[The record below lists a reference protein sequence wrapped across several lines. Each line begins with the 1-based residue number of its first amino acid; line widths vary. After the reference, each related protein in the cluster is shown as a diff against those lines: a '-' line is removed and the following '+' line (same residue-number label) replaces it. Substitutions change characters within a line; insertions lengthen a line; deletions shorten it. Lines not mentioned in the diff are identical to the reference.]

1 MNDTDATE
9 PPITSLLICINRRFH
24 GDQPSCAQRG
34 SEALADAIEAAVAER
49 NIDVTVERI
58 KCLAQCTKGPTVRF
72 FPGGRFN
79 LETTS
84 DDIPALLDELEK
96 KCGVKSGDSGPPVHL
111 LGS

>member
-1 MNDTDATE
+1 MSDQDPAA
-9 PPITSLLICINRRFH
+9 PAIKSILICINRRFH

-34 SEALADAIEAAVAER
+34 SEALAEAIESGVAAR
-49 NIDVTVERI
+49 NINVVVERI

-79 LETTS
+79 LGTTL
-84 DDIPALLDELEK
+84 DDVPDLLDELERT
-96 KCGVKSGDSGPPVHL
+96 CGLREEDTGPPVHL